1 MIFRSIDGQGDWQF
15 GKGKESYQYGQG
27 AISLNVKTRLLS
39 FLNDCFF
46 DMNAGIDWFTYFGLP
61 NKNDEI
67 ILRSRAVILQSY
79 GVVSVNSILL
89 NQDRNLRNAIL
100 TYSINTI
107 YTVNYQENLQ
117 VIQYV

>member
-1 MIFRSIDGQGDWQF
+1 MIFRSLDGSGDWEF

-27 AISLNVKTRLLS
+27 AIGLNIKTRLLS

-67 ILRSRAVILQSY
+67 LLRARAVILQSY
-79 GVVSVNSILL
+79 GVVSVNKIDLIQNRST
-89 NQDRNLRNAIL
+89 RNAVI
-100 TYSINTI
+100 TYNINTI
-107 YTVNYQENLQ
+107 YTTQYVENLQ
-117 VIQYV
+117 VVNYA